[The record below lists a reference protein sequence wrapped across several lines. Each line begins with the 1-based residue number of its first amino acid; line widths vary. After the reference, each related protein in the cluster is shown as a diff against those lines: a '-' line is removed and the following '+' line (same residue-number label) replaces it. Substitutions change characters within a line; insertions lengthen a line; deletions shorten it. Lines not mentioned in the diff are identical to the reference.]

1 MARASEALNCYVFYN
16 CNGEQA
22 MLTKN
27 CTFVMHNPQKR
38 ITLRGLWKVLI
49 LLVAITFRGLNDF
62 ALGGLDAGAGRPS

>member
-1 MARASEALNCYVFYN
+1 
-16 CNGEQA
+16 